1 MLFSPPYIFVLLAE
15 IFVNVLVHGLSSTDE
30 YRDADLQQTGYL
42 SNHNMDPGII
52 DSSSFGQL
60 WKVAFNFQEQF
71 YAKPLT
77 YTPLTGGPQLL
88 FLASSQN
95 YIRTLNAETG
105 VLINSRQVHT
115 PFLQSDIGCTDI
127 PNFIGIIGTP
137 IIDPATDIAYFFAKT
152 YIPNYRVPGNTG
164 TANGVYYFH
173 AVNISTLLD
182 VFPPILID
190 GAIADN
196 APQKYFIGGVI
207 LQRPSLT
214 QVGSVVYG
222 SFGGHCD
229 LFNYT
234 GLVMGI
240 DINKAKI
247 ITNWAVE
254 SGPLVPQT
262 NVLLQGGGGG
272 EGGIWMSGMGLAT
285 DGARIFLVTGN
296 GGAHQNQGTPASG
309 SSGCQTLGEATIN
322 LALDNTGVISVS
334 DYFQPYDY
342 QNMDAGDQDF
352 GSGGIV
358 LLDRTVFK
366 GTGVDKM
373 AVTAGKNGKI
383 YILNA
388 NNLGGYKLGPGQT
401 DNILQTIVT
410 NAAVFGAC
418 GSYPL
423 EGGFIYC
430 TPVGL
435 ATSVY
440 QLTFTSSGIPQ
451 FSKIGQTNEISAGR
465 VGVGIPTITSFNN
478 QIGTAILW
486 MTDPDAGLRAWYA
499 VPQNGVLQK
508 IKIPQIGGA
517 NKFQRPAFGNGRVY
531 TTDSNGVL
539 YCLGAPVNLPLN
551 CTSPVDFGVVA
562 LGSKSVQNISCTA
575 IIAITSI
582 NGATV
587 GNGYFSVNNS
597 TLPTGP
603 LNAGATF
610 IFPVTWDLTNVQVGA
625 TANTSFGNVSPGIKS
640 TPLTILTTNAVAG
653 YATLYPISLT
663 GTEVSSKPFLA
674 IAPTTVDYGGIIIT
688 STSNINPQSAIFT
701 ISNKGL
707 MSMTIT
713 GYAYT
718 ADELDDNPVFINS
731 TVINGTWDLGFGYFT
746 AVGLPAIGSQVAPSS
761 QLSIQSSFDP
771 TNGTGSYNSYWQVWS
786 DGGSVNIILEGI
798 ASTAPITNFSI
809 SNGEGG
815 WLPQAN
821 LFMDFGKVAPGSSS
835 SQQIRICNV
844 GGSSLEISKSKPPN
858 GVFHISDPT
867 ELHESQQI
875 AVNDCAYGTVIFSA
889 NVEEY
894 NKPDLLLNNTW
905 TLNTDD
911 VNWGVHV
918 VEITG
923 TVISKKVGPINSTT
937 GQTIYNY
944 LGCFQEST
952 TGPRLLPNQGYTPNV
967 TVNDNDMCQEA
978 CYGLAQYSFAGTE
991 YTSQCWCGNTPP
1003 PLAAQDVTDALCNF
1017 ACPGDPNDA
1026 CGGTGYISV
1035 FYNPTEYVAGT
1046 DPALYGP
1053 KTVSSVGN
1061 YNYLGCYSE
1070 GTNGRALAGSSP
1082 QAPPTGFTIEL
1093 CAAGCKGFTYFGM
1106 EYANECYCGN
1116 LIGVGSVNQTSGN
1129 PSVNGC
1135 SMLCKGNAK
1144 EYCGGPGR
1152 LDVYMLNTASSPPQS
1167 TTSTSSTTSI
1177 TSSSTTSST
1186 STTQITS
1193 TSTPTSSS
1201 STSSTVSTSSSI
1213 SSTSAI
1219 PTPTGPITVTN
1230 VPGYDYLGC
1239 YSEATTGRA
1248 LSGLQPAPP
1257 VGGFTIESCQKIC
1270 SGFEYFGMEYSNEC
1284 YCGATINA
1292 GSVLQASTIPAV
1304 NGCDMLCAGNASE
1317 YCGGSSRLNMYQL
1330 NGTVSTPT
1338 PAPTGPIT
1346 VTNLTGWSY
1355 LGCYNESTTGRAL
1368 SGLENP
1374 IPGVNNSVEACSA
1387 ACAAWNYFGVEYGDE
1402 CYCGNAIN
1410 TGSTLQ
1416 VGTTPSATGCSVV
1429 CRGNGTE
1436 YCGGSLRLNLYQ
1448 VS

>member
-1 MLFSPPYIFVLLAE
+1 MLFSSFYITVLLTV
-15 IFVNVLVHGLSSTDE
+15 ICSDVLVQSLSSTDE

-42 SNHNMDPGII
+42 TNHNMDPGII

-60 WKVAFNFQEQF
+60 WKVAFNYQEQF

-77 YTPLTGGPQLL
+77 YTPLTGGPQLV
-88 FLASSQN
+88 FLASNQN

-105 VLINSRQVHT
+105 VLINLRQVHT

-127 PNFIGIIGTP
+127 PNYIGIIGTP
-137 IIDPATDIAYFFAKT
+137 TIDPATDIVYFFSKT
-152 YIPNYRVPGNTG
+152 YIPNYRAPGNTG

-182 VFPPILID
+182 VDSYPILID

-196 APQKYFIGGVI
+196 APEKYFIGGVI

-214 QVGSVVYG
+214 QIGSVVYG

-262 NVLLQGGGGG
+262 NILLDGGGGG

-285 DGARIFLVTGN
+285 DGARIFLVSGN

-322 LALDNTGVISVS
+322 LALDSAGVISVS

-358 LLDRTVFK
+358 LLDPIVFK
-366 GTGVDKM
+366 GTGVEKM

-410 NAAVFGAC
+410 SAAVFGAC

-440 QLTFTSSGIPQ
+440 QLTFTSSGLPQ
-451 FSKIGQTNEISAGR
+451 FSKVGQTNEVSAGR
-465 VGVGIPTITSFNN
+465 VGVGIPTVTSFNN

-499 VPQNGVLQK
+499 VPQNGVLQT
-508 IKIPQIGGA
+508 IKLSQIGGA

-551 CTSPVDFGVVA
+551 CSSPIDFGIIA
-562 LGSKSVQNISCTA
+562 LGDKSFQTVNCTTN
-575 IIAITSI
+575 IAITSI

-587 GNGYFSVNNS
+587 GTGYFSVDNS

-603 LNAGATF
+603 LKAGATF
-610 IFPVTWDLTNVQVGA
+610 TFPVTWDLTNVQIGA
-625 TANTSFGNVSPGIKS
+625 TPNTSFGNVSPGIKS

-653 YATLYPISLT
+653 FATLYPISLT

-688 STSNINPQSAIFT
+688 DESDINSQSAIFT

-707 MSMTIT
+707 MAMTIL

-718 ADELDDNPVFINS
+718 ADDLDDSPIFINS
-731 TVINGTWDLGFGYFT
+731 TVINGTWDLGFGYFS
-746 AVGLPAIGSQVAPSS
+746 AVGLPEIGSQIAPSS
-761 QLSIQSSFDP
+761 QISIQSSFEP
-771 TNGTGSYNSYWQVWS
+771 TNGTRSYNSYWQVWS
-786 DGGSVNIILEGI
+786 DGGTVNIILEGI

-821 LFMDFGKVAPGSSS
+821 LLMDFGKVAPGSSS

-889 NVEEY
+889 NVEQY
-894 NKPDLLLNNTW
+894 NQPDFVLNNTW

-923 TVISKKVGPINSTT
+923 IVISKKVGPVNSTT
-937 GQTIYNY
+937 GKTIYNY
-944 LGCFQEST
+944 LGCFRESNI
-952 TGPRLLPNQGYTPNV
+952 GPRLLPNQGYTPNV
-967 TVNDNDMCQEA
+967 TGNSNNMCQEA
-978 CYGLAQYSFAGTE
+978 CYGIAQYSFAGTE
-991 YTSQCWCGNTPP
+991 YTSQCWCGNNPP
-1003 PLAAQDVTDALCNF
+1003 PLASQDPTNALCNF
-1017 ACPGDPNDA
+1017 ACPGDPTDG
-1026 CGGTGYISV
+1026 CGGTGYISI
-1035 FYNPTEYVAGT
+1035 FYNPTEYVAGS

-1053 KTVSSVGN
+1053 KTVNSVGN

-1070 GTNGRALAGSSP
+1070 ATNDRALGGFSP
-1082 QAPPTGFTIEL
+1082 QAPSTGFTIEL
-1093 CAAGCKGFTYFGM
+1093 CATACKGFTYFGM

-1116 LIGVGSVNQTSGN
+1116 ALGVGSVNQTSDT
-1129 PSVNGC
+1129 PSINGC

-1144 EYCGGPGR
+1144 EYCGGPGK
-1152 LDVYMLNTASSPPQS
+1152 LDVYMLNTATSSSPS
-1167 TTSTSSTTSI
+1167 MISTSTTASTTSSSGTSSISTTENTTSTSISTL
-1177 TSSSTTSST
+1177 
-1186 STTQITS
+1186 
-1193 TSTPTSSS
+1193 
-1201 STSSTVSTSSSI
+1201 SSSI
-1213 SSTSAI
+1213 SPTTSTPSTI
-1219 PTPTGPITVTN
+1219 STTSVFPTPTGPITVTN
-1230 VPGYDYLGC
+1230 LTGYNYLGC

-1248 LSGLQPAPP
+1248 LSGLRPAPP
-1257 VGGFTIESCQKIC
+1257 IGGFTIESCQSSC
-1270 SGFEYFGMEYSNEC
+1270 SAFEYFGMEYSNEC

-1292 GSVLQASTIPAV
+1292 GSVLQESIIPSV
-1304 NGCDMLCAGNASE
+1304 NGCDMLCAGNSGE
-1317 YCGGSSRLNMYQL
+1317 YCGGGSRLNMYQF
-1330 NGTVSTPT
+1330 NGTIS
-1338 PAPTGPIT
+1338 APSGPIT
-1346 VTNLTGWSY
+1346 VMNLTGWNY
-1355 LGCYNESTTGRAL
+1355 LGCYNESTKGRAL

-1374 IPGVNNSVEACSA
+1374 IPGMNTSVEACSM
-1387 ACAAWNYFGVEYGDE
+1387 ACGGWTYFGVEYGDE
-1402 CYCGNAIN
+1402 CYCGSNINA
-1410 TGSTLQ
+1410 GATLQ
-1416 VGTTPSATGCSVV
+1416 SGLSPSMTGCNMV
-1429 CRGNGTE
+1429 CAGNRTE
-1436 YCGGSLRLNLYQ
+1436 VCGGSLRLNLYQ
-1448 VS
+1448 VM

>member
-1 MLFSPPYIFVLLAE
+1 MTFSSFYIAVLLTV
-15 IFVNVLVHGLSSTDE
+15 IFSDILVQGLSSTDE

-42 SNHNMDPGII
+42 TNHNMDPGII

-60 WKVAFNFQEQF
+60 WKVAFNYQEQF

-88 FLASSQN
+88 FLASNQN

-127 PNFIGIIGTP
+127 PNYIGIIGTP
-137 IIDPATDIAYFFAKT
+137 TIDPATDIAYFFSKT

-173 AVNISTLLD
+173 AVNINTLLD
-182 VFPPILID
+182 VDSYPILID

-240 DINKAKI
+240 DVKKAKI

-254 SGPLVPQT
+254 SGSLVPQT
-262 NVLLQGGGGG
+262 NVLLDGGGGG

-285 DGARIFLVTGN
+285 DGARIFLVSGN

-322 LALDNTGVISVS
+322 LALDSTGVISVS

-358 LLDRTVFK
+358 LLDPTVFK

-410 NAAVFGAC
+410 SAAIFGAC

-440 QLTFTSSGIPQ
+440 QLTFTSSGLPQ
-451 FSKIGQTNEISAGR
+451 FSKVGQANEVSAGR
-465 VGVGIPTITSFNN
+465 VGVGIPTVTSFNN

-508 IKIPQIGGA
+508 IKLPQIGGA

-551 CTSPVDFGVVA
+551 CTSPIDFGIVA
-562 LGSKSVQNISCTA
+562 LGDNSVQTVNCTTN
-575 IIAITSI
+575 IAITSI

-587 GNGYFSVNNS
+587 GNGYFSVDHS

-603 LNAGATF
+603 LKKGATF
-610 IFPVTWDLTNVQVGA
+610 TFPVTWDLSNVQIGA
-625 TANTSFGNVSPGIKS
+625 TPNTSFGSVSPGIKS
-640 TPLTILTTNAVAG
+640 TPLTILTTNAVPG
-653 YATLYPISLT
+653 FATLYPISLT

-688 STSNINPQSAIFT
+688 NESDINPQSAIFT

-707 MSMTIT
+707 MAMTIL

-718 ADELDDNPVFINS
+718 ADDLDDSPIFVNS
-731 TVINGTWDLGFGYFT
+731 TVMNGSWDLGFGYFG
-746 AVGLPAIGSQVAPSS
+746 AVGLPEIGSQIAPSS
-761 QLSIQSSFDP
+761 QISIQSFFEP

-786 DGGSVNIILEGI
+786 DGGTVNIILEGI

-821 LFMDFGKVAPGSSS
+821 LLMDFGRVAPGSSY

-858 GVFHISDPT
+858 GVFHVSDPA

-889 NVEEY
+889 NVEQY
-894 NKPDLLLNNTW
+894 NKPDLVLNNTW

-911 VNWGVHV
+911 VDWGVHV

-923 TVISKKVGPINSTT
+923 TVISKKVGPVNSTT

-944 LGCFQEST
+944 LGCFQESNI
-952 TGPRLLPNQGYTPNV
+952 GPRLLPNQGYTLNV
-967 TVNDNDMCQEA
+967 TANSNNMCQEA

-1003 PLAAQDVTDALCNF
+1003 PLASQDPTNALCNF
-1017 ACPGDPNDA
+1017 ACPRDPTDG

-1035 FYNPTEYVAGT
+1035 FYNPTEYVAGS

-1053 KTVSSVGN
+1053 KTVNSVGN
-1061 YNYLGCYSE
+1061 YNYMGCYSE
-1070 GTNGRALAGSSP
+1070 ATTGRALSGLSP
-1082 QAPPTGFTIEL
+1082 QSPSTGFTIEL
-1093 CAAGCKGFTYFGM
+1093 CATACKGFTYFGM

-1116 LIGVGSVNQTSGN
+1116 VFGVGSVNQTSRT
-1129 PSVNGC
+1129 PSINGC
-1135 SMLCKGNAK
+1135 SMLCKGNTK
-1144 EYCGGPGR
+1144 EYCGGPGK
-1152 LDVYMLNTASSPPQS
+1152 LDAYMLNTAASSSSSMISTSTTISTTSSSATSSTSMTENTTLTSTSSLSSSTPPTIL
-1167 TTSTSSTTSI
+1167 TTSTS
-1177 TSSSTTSST
+1177 
-1186 STTQITS
+1186 
-1193 TSTPTSSS
+1193 
-1201 STSSTVSTSSSI
+1201 
-1213 SSTSAI
+1213 SAI

-1230 VPGYDYLGC
+1230 LTGYNYLGC

-1248 LSGLQPAPP
+1248 LSGLRPAPP
-1257 VGGFTIESCQKIC
+1257 IGGFTIESCQSSC
-1270 SGFEYFGMEYSNEC
+1270 SAFEYFGMEYSNEC
-1284 YCGATINA
+1284 YCGTTINA
-1292 GSVLQASTIPAV
+1292 GSILEESTIPSV
-1304 NGCDMLCAGNASE
+1304 NGCNMLCAGDPGE
-1317 YCGGSSRLNMYQL
+1317 YCGGGSRLNMYQF
-1330 NGTVSTPT
+1330 NGTISTLS
-1338 PAPTGPIT
+1338 GPIT
-1346 VTNLTGWSY
+1346 VTNLTGWNY
-1355 LGCYNESTTGRAL
+1355 LGCYNESTRGRAL

-1374 IPGVNNSVEACSA
+1374 IPGMNNSVEACSM
-1387 ACAAWNYFGVEYGDE
+1387 ACNGWTYFGVEYGDE
-1402 CYCGNAIN
+1402 CYCGSNINA
-1410 TGSTLQ
+1410 GATLQ
-1416 VGTTPSATGCSVV
+1416 SGLLQSTTGCNMV
-1429 CRGNGTE
+1429 CAGNRTE
-1436 YCGGSLRLNLYQ
+1436 LCGGSLRLNLYQ
-1448 VS
+1448 VE

>member
-1 MLFSPPYIFVLLAE
+1 MILPSSYIMVLLTV
-15 IFVNVLVHGLSSTDE
+15 ILNVILVQGLSSTDE
-30 YRDADLQQTGYL
+30 YRDADFQQTGYL
-42 SNHNMDPGII
+42 TNHNMDPGII

-60 WKVAFNFQEQF
+60 WKVAFYYQEQF

-88 FLASSQN
+88 FLASNQN

-105 VLINSRQVHT
+105 VLINSIQVHT
-115 PFLQSDIGCTDI
+115 PFLQSDIGCT
-127 PNFIGIIGTP
+127 GTP
-137 IIDPATDIAYFFAKT
+137 TIDPATDIVYFFSKT

-173 AVNISTLLD
+173 AVNINTLLD
-182 VFPPILID
+182 VDSYPILID

-240 DINKAKI
+240 DVNKAKI

-285 DGARIFLVTGN
+285 DGARIFLVSGN

-322 LALDNTGVISVS
+322 LALDTTGLISVS

-358 LLDRTVFK
+358 LLDPTVFK

-388 NNLGGYKLGPGQT
+388 NNLGGYKLGLGQT

-410 NAAVFGAC
+410 SAAVFGAC

-440 QLTFTSSGIPQ
+440 QLTFTSSGLPQ
-451 FSKIGQTNEISAGR
+451 FSKVGQTNEVSAGR

-486 MTDPDAGLRAWYA
+486 MTDPDAGIRAWYA
-499 VPQNGVLQK
+499 VPQNGVLQE
-508 IKIPQIGGA
+508 IKLPQIGGA

-551 CTSPVDFGVVA
+551 CTSPIDFGIVA
-562 LGSKSVQNISCTA
+562 LGNKSVQTVNCTA

-587 GNGYFSVNNS
+587 GNGYFSVDNS
-597 TLPTGP
+597 TLPPGP
-603 LNAGATF
+603 LKAGATF
-610 IFPVTWDLTNVQVGA
+610 TFPVTWDLTNVQIGA

-640 TPLTILTTNAVAG
+640 TPLTFLTANAVAG
-653 YATLYPISLT
+653 FATLYPII
-663 GTEVSSKPFLA
+663 

-688 STSNINPQSAIFT
+688 NGSDINPQSAIFT

-707 MSMTIT
+707 MPMTIM

-718 ADELDDNPVFINS
+718 ADELDDSPNFINS
-731 TVINGTWDLGFGYFT
+731 TTMNGTWDLGFGYFS
-746 AVGLPAIGSQVAPSS
+746 AVGLPEIGSQIAPSS
-761 QLSIQSSFDP
+761 QISIQSSFEP

-815 WLPQAN
+815 WLPQTN
-821 LFMDFGKVAPGSSS
+821 LLMDFGKVAPGSSS
-835 SQQIRICNV
+835 SQQIQICNV

-889 NVEEY
+889 NVEQY
-894 NKPDLLLNNTW
+894 DKPDLLLNNTW

-923 TVISKKVGPINSTT
+923 TVISKKVGPVNSTT

-944 LGCFQEST
+944 LGCFREST
-952 TGPRLLPNQGYTPNV
+952 IGPRLLPNQGYTPNV
-967 TVNDNDMCQEA
+967 TANNNNMCQEA
-978 CYGLAQYSFAGTE
+978 CYGLAQYSFSGTE

-1003 PLAAQDVTDALCNF
+1003 PLASQDPTNALCNF
-1017 ACPGDPNDA
+1017 ACPCDPTDG
-1026 CGGTGYISV
+1026 CGGTGYLSV
-1035 FYNPTEYVAGT
+1035 FYNPTEYVAGS

-1053 KTVSSVGN
+1053 KTVNSIGN

-1070 GTNGRALAGSSP
+1070 ATTGRALGGLSP
-1082 QAPPTGFTIEL
+1082 QAPSTGFTIEL
-1093 CAAGCKGFTYFGM
+1093 CATACKGFLYFGM

-1116 LIGVGSVNQTSGN
+1116 VLGIGSINQTSST
-1129 PSVNGC
+1129 PSTNGC
-1135 SMLCKGNAK
+1135 SMLCKGNTK
-1144 EYCGGPGR
+1144 EYCGGSGK
-1152 LDVYMLNTASSPPQS
+1152 LDVYMVSTATSSSQSMISTSTATS
-1167 TTSTSSTTSI
+1167 TTSLNSISSTFTIQNTISI
-1177 TSSSTTSST
+1177 SKSTL
-1186 STTQITS
+1186 
-1193 TSTPTSSS
+1193 SS
-1201 STSSTVSTSSSI
+1201 STSPTTSKSLTMSKTSATSTTP
-1213 SSTSAI
+1213 AI
-1219 PTPTGPITVTN
+1219 PTPTEPITVMSL
-1230 VPGYDYLGC
+1230 PGYNYLGC

-1248 LSGLQPAPP
+1248 LSSLRPAPP
-1257 VGGFTIESCQKIC
+1257 IGGFTIESCQSSC
-1270 SGFEYFGMEYSNEC
+1270 SAFEYFGMEYSNEC

-1292 GSVLQASTIPAV
+1292 GSVLQESTIPSI
-1304 NGCDMLCAGNASE
+1304 NGCDMLCAGDP
-1317 YCGGSSRLNMYQL
+1317 GGSRLNMYQF
-1330 NGTVSTPT
+1330 NGTIPVPT
-1338 PAPTGPIT
+1338 PVPSGPIT
-1346 VTNLTGWSY
+1346 VMNLKGWNY

-1374 IPGVNNSVEACSA
+1374 IPGTNNSIEACSM
-1387 ACAAWNYFGVEYGDE
+1387 ACEGWTYFGVEYGAKLQL
-1402 CYCGNAIN
+1402 G
-1410 TGSTLQ
+1410 TSPST
-1416 VGTTPSATGCSVV
+1416 TGCDMV
-1429 CRGNGTE
+1429 CAGNETE
-1436 YCGGSLRLNLYQ
+1436 ACGGSLRLNLYQ
-1448 VS
+1448 VI

>member
-1 MLFSPPYIFVLLAE
+1 MILPSSFIIVLLTV
-15 IFVNVLVHGLSSTDE
+15 ILNVVLIQGLSFTDE
-30 YRDADLQQTGYL
+30 YRDADFQQTGYL
-42 SNHNMDPGII
+42 TNHNMDPGII

-60 WKVAFNFQEQF
+60 WKVAFNYQEQF

-88 FLASSQN
+88 FLASNQN

-115 PFLQSDIGCTDI
+115 PFLQSDIGCTGKSECEIMIGFHQADVFQDI
-127 PNFIGIIGTP
+127 PNYIGIIGTP
-137 IIDPATDIAYFFAKT
+137 TIDPATDIAYFFSKT

-182 VFPPILID
+182 VDSYPILID

-214 QVGSVVYG
+214 QVGSVWTT
-222 SFGGHCD
+222 SSS
-229 LFNYT
+229 
-234 GLVMGI
+234 
-240 DINKAKI
+240 NKCFA
-247 ITNWAVE
+247 
-254 SGPLVPQT
+254 SGRW
-262 NVLLQGGGGG
+262 GG

-285 DGARIFLVTGN
+285 DGARIFLVSGN

-322 LALDNTGVISVS
+322 LALDTAGLISVS

-358 LLDRTVFK
+358 LLDPTVFK

-383 YILNA
+383 YVLNA

-410 NAAVFGAC
+410 SAAVF
-418 GSYPL
+418 
-423 EGGFIYC
+423 
-430 TPVGL
+430 VGL

-440 QLTFTSSGIPQ
+440 QLTFASSGLPQ
-451 FSKIGQTNEISAGR
+451 FSKVGQTNEISAGR

-499 VPQNGVLQK
+499 VPQNGVLQE
-508 IKIPQIGGA
+508 IKLPQIGGA

-551 CTSPVDFGVVA
+551 CTSPIDFGIVA
-562 LGSKSVQNISCTA
+562 LGNKSVQTVNCTA

-582 NGATV
+582 DGATV
-587 GNGYFSVNNS
+587 GNEYFSVDNS
-597 TLPTGP
+597 TLPSGP
-603 LNAGATF
+603 LKAGATF
-610 IFPVTWDLTNVQVGA
+610 IFPVTWDLTNVQIGA

-653 YATLYPISLT
+653 FATLYPISLT

-688 STSNINPQSAIFT
+688 NGSDINPQSAIFT

-707 MSMTIT
+707 MPMTIM

-718 ADELDDNPVFINS
+718 ADELDDSPTFINS
-731 TVINGTWDLGFGYFT
+731 TVMGGTWDLGFGYFS
-746 AVGLPAIGSQVAPSS
+746 AVGLPEIGSQIAPSS
-761 QLSIQSSFDP
+761 QISIQSSFKP

-786 DGGSVNIILEGI
+786 DGGTVNIILEGI

-821 LFMDFGKVAPGSSS
+821 LIMDF
-835 SQQIRICNV
+835 
-844 GGSSLEISKSKPPN
+844 EISKSKPPN

-889 NVEEY
+889 NVEQY

-923 TVISKKVGPINSTT
+923 TIISKKVGPVNSTT

-944 LGCFQEST
+944 LGCFREST
-952 TGPRLLPNQGYTPNV
+952 IGPRLFPNQGYTPNV
-967 TVNDNDMCQEA
+967 TANSNNMCQEA

-1003 PLAAQDVTDALCNF
+1003 PLASQDLTNALCNF
-1017 ACPGDPNDA
+1017 ACPGDPTDG

-1035 FYNPTEYVAGT
+1035 FYNLQNMWLDLIQHFMDRRHEATT
-1046 DPALYGP
+1046 
-1053 KTVSSVGN
+1053 
-1061 YNYLGCYSE
+1061 
-1070 GTNGRALAGSSP
+1070 GRALGGLSP
-1082 QAPPTGFTIEL
+1082 QAPSTGFTIEF
-1093 CAAGCKGFTYFGM
+1093 CETACKGFSYFGM
-1106 EYANECYCGN
+1106 EYSNECYCGN
-1116 LIGVGSVNQTSGN
+1116 VLGVGSINQTSSN
-1129 PSVNGC
+1129 PSNNGC
-1135 SMLCKGNAK
+1135 SMLCKGNNK
-1144 EYCGGPGR
+1144 EYCGGPGK
-1152 LDVYMLNTASSPPQS
+1152 LDVYMLSTATSSSQSMISTSTSLSGTPSNFTTQS
-1167 TTSTSSTTSI
+1167 TTSI
-1177 TSSSTTSST
+1177 ST
-1186 STTQITS
+1186 STL
-1193 TSTPTSSS
+1193 SS
-1201 STSSTVSTSSSI
+1201 STSPTTSTSLTI
-1213 SSTSAI
+1213 STTSANSTTPAI
-1219 PTPTGPITVTN
+1219 PTPTGPITVTSL
-1230 VPGYDYLGC
+1230 PGYNYLGC

-1248 LSGLQPAPP
+1248 LSSLRPATPI
-1257 VGGFTIESCQKIC
+1257 GGFTIESCQSSC
-1270 SGFEYFGMEYSNEC
+1270 SAFEYFGMEYSNEC
-1284 YCGATINA
+1284 YYGATINA
-1292 GSVLQASTIPAV
+1292 GSVLQESTIPSV
-1304 NGCDMLCAGNASE
+1304 NGCDMLCAGDS
-1317 YCGGSSRLNMYQL
+1317 GGSRLNIYQF
-1330 NGTVSTPT
+1330 NGTIPVPT
-1338 PAPTGPIT
+1338 PAPSETIT
-1346 VTNLTGWSY
+1346 VMNLKGWNY

-1374 IPGVNNSVEACSA
+1374 IPG
-1387 ACAAWNYFGVEYGDE
+1387 
-1402 CYCGNAIN
+1402 
-1410 TGSTLQ
+1410 
-1416 VGTTPSATGCSVV
+1416 
-1429 CRGNGTE
+1429 
-1436 YCGGSLRLNLYQ
+1436 
-1448 VS
+1448 

>member
-1 MLFSPPYIFVLLAE
+1 MIFSSFYITVLLTV
-15 IFVNVLVHGLSSTDE
+15 IFDDILVQGLSSTDE

-42 SNHNMDPGII
+42 TNHNMDPAII

-60 WKVAFNFQEQF
+60 WKVAFNHQEQF

-77 YTPLTGGPQLL
+77 YTPLTGGPQLI
-88 FLASSQN
+88 FLASNQN

-127 PNFIGIIGTP
+127 PNYIGIIGTP
-137 IIDPATDIAYFFAKT
+137 TIDPATDIVYFFSKT

-182 VFPPILID
+182 VDSYPILID

-207 LQRPSLT
+207 LQRTSLT

-240 DINKAKI
+240 DVNKAKI

-262 NVLLQGGGGG
+262 NVLLDGGGGG

-285 DGARIFLVTGN
+285 DGARVFLVSGN

-322 LALDNTGVISVS
+322 LALDSTGVISVS

-342 QNMDAGDQDF
+342 RNMDAGDQDF

-358 LLDRTVFK
+358 LLDPTVFK

-401 DNILQTIVT
+401 DNVLQTIVT
-410 NAAVFGAC
+410 SAAVFGAC

-440 QLTFTSSGIPQ
+440 QLTFTSNGLPQ
-451 FSKIGQTNEISAGR
+451 FSKVGQTNEVSAGR
-465 VGVGIPTITSFNN
+465 VGVGIPTVTSFNN

-508 IKIPQIGGA
+508 IKLPQIGGA

-551 CTSPVDFGVVA
+551 CTSPIDFGIVA
-562 LGSKSVQNISCTA
+562 LGDTSVQTVNCTTN
-575 IIAITSI
+575 IAITSI

-587 GNGYFSVNNS
+587 GNGYFSVDNS
-597 TLPTGP
+597 TLPTSP
-603 LNAGATF
+603 LKAGATF
-610 IFPVTWDLTNVQVGA
+610 SFPVTWDLTNVQIGA

-640 TPLTILTTNAVAG
+640 TPLTILTTNAVPG
-653 YATLYPISLT
+653 FATLYPISLT
-663 GTEVSSKPFLA
+663 GTEVSSKLFLA

-688 STSNINPQSAIFT
+688 NESVINPQSAIFT

-707 MSMTIT
+707 MAMTIM

-718 ADELDDNPVFINS
+718 ADDLDDSPIFINS
-731 TVINGTWDLGFGYFT
+731 TVINGTWDLGFGYFS
-746 AVGLPAIGSQVAPSS
+746 AIGLPEIGSQIAPSS
-761 QLSIQSSFDP
+761 QRSIQSSFQP

-786 DGGSVNIILEGI
+786 DGGTVNIILEGI

-821 LFMDFGKVAPGSSS
+821 LLMDFGRVAPGSSS

-889 NVEEY
+889 NVEQY
-894 NKPDLLLNNTW
+894 NQPDLLLNNTW

-911 VNWGVHV
+911 VNWGVHAI
-918 VEITG
+918 EITG
-923 TVISKKVGPINSTT
+923 TVISKKVGPVNSTT

-944 LGCFQEST
+944 LGCFREST
-952 TGPRLLPNQGYTPNV
+952 IGPRLFPNQGYTPND
-967 TVNDNDMCQEA
+967 TANSNNMCQEA

-1003 PLAAQDVTDALCNF
+1003 SLASQDPTNALCNF
-1017 ACPGDPNDA
+1017 ACPGDPTDG

-1035 FYNPTEYVAGT
+1035 FYNPTEYVAGS

-1053 KTVSSVGN
+1053 KTVNSVGN

-1070 GTNGRALAGSSP
+1070 ATTGRALGGLNP
-1082 QAPPTGFTIEL
+1082 QALATGFTIES
-1093 CAAGCKGFTYFGM
+1093 CATACKGFTYFGM

-1116 LIGVGSVNQTSGN
+1116 ALGVGSVNQTSGT
-1129 PSVNGC
+1129 PSINGC
-1135 SMLCKGNAK
+1135 SMLCTGNAK
-1144 EYCGGPGR
+1144 EYCGGPGK
-1152 LDVYMLNTASSPPQS
+1152 LDVYMLNTATSPSQS
-1167 TTSTSSTTSI
+1167 
-1177 TSSSTTSST
+1177 
-1186 STTQITS
+1186 ITS
-1193 TSTPTSSS
+1193 TSTITSTTSSSSTSSTFTTQTTIPTSTSYLSS
-1201 STSSTVSTSSSI
+1201 STSSTVSTLP
-1213 SSTSAI
+1213 TS
-1219 PTPTGPITVTN
+1219 TGPITVTN
-1230 VPGYDYLGC
+1230 IPGYNYLGC

-1248 LSGLQPAPP
+1248 LSGLRPAPP
-1257 VGGFTIESCQKIC
+1257 IGGFTIESCQSSC
-1270 SGFEYFGMEYSNEC
+1270 SAFEYFGMEYSNEC

-1292 GSVLQASTIPAV
+1292 GSVLQESTIPSV
-1304 NGCDMLCAGNASE
+1304 NGCDMLCAGDTGE
-1317 YCGGSSRLNMYQL
+1317 YCGGGLRLNMYQF
-1330 NGTVSTPT
+1330 NGTIS
-1338 PAPTGPIT
+1338 APSPSGPIT
-1346 VTNLTGWSY
+1346 VMNLTGWNY
-1355 LGCYNESTTGRAL
+1355 LGCYNESTKGRAL

-1374 IPGVNNSVEACSA
+1374 IPGMNTSVEACST
-1387 ACAAWNYFGVEYGDE
+1387 ACDGWTYFGVEYGDE
-1402 CYCGNAIN
+1402 CYCGSSINAGASLQSG
-1410 TGSTLQ
+1410 TSLST
-1416 VGTTPSATGCSVV
+1416 TGCNMV
-1429 CRGNGTE
+1429 CAGNKME
-1436 YCGGSLRLNLYQ
+1436 VCGGSLRLNLYQ
-1448 VS
+1448 VD

>member
-1 MLFSPPYIFVLLAE
+1 MLFSPPYIFVLLAG
-15 IFVNVLVHGLSSTDE
+15 IFVNVLVHGLSPTDE

-190 GAIADN
+190 GAVADN

-254 SGPLVPQT
+254 SGPLVAQT
-262 NVLLQGGGGG
+262 NDLLQGGGGG

-358 LLDRTVFK
+358 LLDPTVFK

-440 QLTFTSSGIPQ
+440 QLTFTSSGVPQ

-465 VGVGIPTITSFNN
+465 VGVGIPTVTSFNN
-478 QIGTAILW
+478 RIGTAILW

-517 NKFQRPAFGNGRVY
+517 NKFQRPAFGDGRVY

-551 CTSPVDFGVVA
+551 CTSPIDFGAVA
-562 LGSKSVQNISCTA
+562 LGNKSVQNVSCTA

-688 STSNINPQSAIFT
+688 NTSNINPQSAIFT

-707 MSMTIT
+707 VAMTIT

-731 TVINGTWDLGFGYFT
+731 TVINGAWDLGFGYFT

-761 QLSIQSSFDP
+761 QISIQSSFDP

-821 LFMDFGKVAPGSSS
+821 LLMDFGKVAPGSSS

-867 ELHESQQI
+867 ELHESQQV

-918 VEITG
+918 VEISG

-952 TGPRLLPNQGYTPNV
+952 TGPRLFPNQGYTPN
-967 TVNDNDMCQEA
+967 TTANDNNMCQEA

-1017 ACPGDPNDA
+1017 ACPGDSNDA

-1035 FYNPTEYVAGT
+1035 FYNPTEYVAGS
-1046 DPALYGP
+1046 DPSLYGP

-1070 GTNGRALAGSSP
+1070 GTAGRALAGLSP

-1093 CAAGCKGFTYFGM
+1093 CAAGCQGFTYFGM

-1116 LIGVGSVNQTSGN
+1116 LIGVGSVNQSSGT
-1129 PSVNGC
+1129 PSINGC

-1152 LDVYMLNTASSPPQS
+1152 LDVYMLNTASS
-1167 TTSTSSTTSI
+1167 
-1177 TSSSTTSST
+1177 STTSST
-1186 STTQITS
+1186 STAQTTS
-1193 TSTPTSSS
+1193 TSTSPSSFSTLSTPSTPS
-1201 STSSTVSTSSSI
+1201 ST

-1292 GSVLQASTIPAV
+1292 GSVLQAGIIPTI

-1317 YCGGSSRLNMYQL
+1317 YCGGGSRLNMYQL
-1330 NGTVSTPT
+1330 NGTTSTP
-1338 PAPTGPIT
+1338 PTGPIT
-1346 VTNLTGWSY
+1346 VTNLTGWNY

-1374 IPGVNNSVEACSA
+1374 IPGANNSVEACST
-1387 ACAAWNYFGVEYGDE
+1387 ACAAWTYFGVEYV
-1402 CYCGNAIN
+1402 NVIA
-1410 TGSTLQ
+1410 
-1416 VGTTPSATGCSVV
+1416 ATRSIQARHCKLAQRRVPQDVV
-1429 CRGNGTE
+1429 
-1436 YCGGSLRLNLYQ
+1436 
-1448 VS
+1448 

>member
-1 MLFSPPYIFVLLAE
+1 MILSHLNITLLTAGMLL
-15 IFVNVLVHGLSSTDE
+15 NVLVQSLSSTDE
-30 YRDADLQQTGYL
+30 YRDADPQQTGYL
-42 SNHNMDPGII
+42 SNHNMDPGIV

-127 PNFIGIIGTP
+127 PNYIGIIGTP
-137 IIDPATDIAYFFAKT
+137 VIDPATDIVYFFAKT
-152 YIPNYRVPGNTG
+152 YIPNFRVAGNTG

-173 AVNISTLLD
+173 AVNINTLID

-190 GAIADN
+190 GTIADN
-196 APQKYFIGGVI
+196 DPQKYFIGGVI

-214 QVGSVVYG
+214 QIGSVVYG
-222 SFGGHCD
+222 AFGGHCD

-262 NVLLQGGGGG
+262 NVILQGGGGG

-285 DGARIFLVTGN
+285 DGARIFTVSGN

-322 LALDNTGVISVS
+322 LAIDTTGVITVS

-358 LLDRTVFK
+358 LLEPTVFK
-366 GTGVDKM
+366 GTGVNKM

-410 NAAVFGAC
+410 SAAVFGAC

-440 QLTFTSSGIPQ
+440 QLTFTSTGIPQ

-517 NKFQRPAFGNGRVY
+517 NKFQRPAFGDGRVY

-539 YCLGAPVNLPLN
+539 YCLGAPVNLPLK
-551 CTSPVDFGVVA
+551 CTSPVDFGIVA
-562 LGSKSVQNISCTA
+562 LGGKSIQAVDCTA
-575 IIAITSI
+575 NIAITSI

-587 GNGYFSVNNS
+587 GNGYFSVDNS
-597 TLPTGP
+597 TLPIGP
-603 LNAGATF
+603 LKAGATF
-610 IFPVTWDLTNVQVGA
+610 TFPVTWDLTNVQVGPA
-625 TANTSFGNVSPGIKS
+625 ANTSFGNVSPGIKS

-663 GTEVSSKPFLA
+663 GTEVSSNPFLA

-688 STSNINPQSAIFT
+688 NGSDINPQSAIFT

-707 MSMTIT
+707 MAMTIK

-718 ADELDDNPVFINS
+718 ADELDDSPTFINS
-731 TVINGTWDLGFGYFT
+731 TVINGTWDLGFGDFT
-746 AVGLPAIGSQVAPSS
+746 AVGLPAIGSQIAPSS
-761 QLSIQSSFDP
+761 QISIQSSFDP
-771 TNGTGSYNSYWQVWS
+771 KNGTGSYNSYWQVWS

-809 SNGEGG
+809 SNVEGG

-821 LFMDFGKVAPGSSS
+821 LLMDFGRVAPGSSS
-835 SQQIRICNV
+835 SQQIRICNI

-858 GVFHISDPT
+858 GVFHISDPA

-875 AVNDCAYGTVIFSA
+875 AVNDCAYGTVILSA

-918 VEITG
+918 IEITG

-937 GQTIYNY
+937 GETIYNY
-944 LGCFQEST
+944 LGCFKEST
-952 TGPRLLPNQGYTPNV
+952 NGPRLFPNEGYTPNI
-967 TVNDNDMCQEA
+967 TANDNNMCQEA
-978 CYGLAQYSFAGTE
+978 CYGLAQYTFAGTE
-991 YTSQCWCGNTPP
+991 YTSQCYCGNTPP
-1003 PLAAQDVTDALCNF
+1003 PLAAQDLTDTLCNF
-1017 ACPGDPNDA
+1017 ACPGDLNDA

-1035 FYNPTEYVAGT
+1035 FYNPIEYIAGA

-1053 KTVSSVGN
+1053 KTIDSVGN
-1061 YNYLGCYSE
+1061 YNYQGCYSE
-1070 GTNGRALAGSSP
+1070 ATNGRALGGSSP
-1082 QAPPTGFTIEL
+1082 PAPSTGFTIEL
-1093 CAAGCKGFTYFGM
+1093 CAASCKGFKYFGM

-1116 LIGVGSVNQTSGN
+1116 TLGVGSVNETSSSPN
-1129 PSVNGC
+1129 LNGC
-1135 SMLCKGNAK
+1135 SMLCKGNTK

-1152 LDVYMLNTASSPPQS
+1152 LDVYMLKTITPASQS
-1167 TTSTSSTTSI
+1167 TTSTSTSI
-1177 TSSSTTSST
+1177 SASS
-1186 STTQITS
+1186 
-1193 TSTPTSSS
+1193 SSS
-1201 STSSTVSTSSSI
+1201 STSASSSSTLTSSTSSV
-1213 SSTSAI
+1213 T
-1219 PTPTGPITVTN
+1219 PTPTGPITVAN
-1230 VPGYDYLGC
+1230 VPNYNYLGC

-1248 LSGLQPAPP
+1248 LSGSQPTPP
-1257 VGGFTIESCQKIC
+1257 TGGFTIESCKTSC
-1270 SGFEYFGMEYSNEC
+1270 SAFQYFGMEYSNEC
-1284 YCGATINA
+1284 YCGATINS
-1292 GSVLQASTIPAV
+1292 GSVLQASILPSV
-1304 NGCDMLCAGNASE
+1304 NGCDMPCSGNASE
-1317 YCGGSSRLNMYQL
+1317 YCGGGLRLNMYQF
-1330 NGTVSTPT
+1330 NGTISTPT
-1338 PAPTGPIT
+1338 PIGPIT
-1346 VTNLTGWSY
+1346 VTNLTEWNY
-1355 LGCYNESTTGRAL
+1355 LGCYSESTTGRAL

-1374 IPGVNNSVEACSA
+1374 IPGANNSVEACSA
-1387 ACAAWNYFGVEYGDE
+1387 ACRAWNYFGVEYGDE
-1402 CYCGNAIN
+1402 CYCGNTLNA
-1410 TGSTLQ
+1410 GATLQ
-1416 VGTTPSATGCSVV
+1416 VGITPSATGCHLV
-1429 CRGNGTE
+1429 CKGNGTE
-1436 YCGGSLRLNLYQ
+1436 YCGGSARLNLYQ
-1448 VS
+1448 AV

>member
-1 MLFSPPYIFVLLAE
+1 MRFSSSYITVLLTV
-15 IFVNVLVHGLSSTDE
+15 IFSDTLVQGLSSTDE

-42 SNHNMDPGII
+42 TDHNMDPGII

-60 WKVAFNFQEQF
+60 WKVAFNYQEQF

-88 FLASSQN
+88 FLASNQN

-127 PNFIGIIGTP
+127 PNYIGIIGTP
-137 IIDPATDIAYFFAKT
+137 TIDPATDIAYFFSKT

-182 VFPPILID
+182 VDSYPILID

-196 APQKYFIGGVI
+196 APQKHFIGGVI

-240 DINKAKI
+240 DVNKAKI

-262 NVLLQGGGGG
+262 NILLDGGGGG

-285 DGARIFLVTGN
+285 DGARIFLVSGN
-296 GGAHQNQGTPASG
+296 GGSSNQETPASG

-322 LALDNTGVISVS
+322 LALDSTGVISVS

-358 LLDRTVFK
+358 LVDPTVFK

-383 YILNA
+383 YSLNA

-410 NAAVFGAC
+410 SAAVFGAC

-435 ATSVY
+435 ATSLV
-440 QLTFTSSGIPQ
+440 
-451 FSKIGQTNEISAGR
+451 KTNEVSAGR
-465 VGVGIPTITSFNN
+465 VGVGIPTVTSFNN

-508 IKIPQIGGA
+508 IKLPQIGGA

-539 YCLGAPVNLPLN
+539 YCLGAPVNLPLS
-551 CTSPVDFGVVA
+551 CTSPIDFGIVA
-562 LGSKSVQNISCTA
+562 LGDKSVQTVSCTTN
-575 IIAITSI
+575 IAITSI

-587 GNGYFSVNNS
+587 GNGYFSIDNS

-603 LNAGATF
+603 LKKGATF
-610 IFPVTWDLTNVQVGA
+610 TFPVTWDLSNVQIGA
-625 TANTSFGNVSPGIKS
+625 TPNTSFGSVSPGIKS
-640 TPLTILTTNAVAG
+640 TPLTILTTNAVPG
-653 YATLYPISLT
+653 FATLYPISLT

-688 STSNINPQSAIFT
+688 SESDINSQSAIFT

-707 MSMTIT
+707 MVMTIM

-718 ADELDDNPVFINS
+718 ADDLDDSPIFINS
-731 TVINGTWDLGFGYFT
+731 TVINGTWDLGFGYFS
-746 AVGLPAIGSQVAPSS
+746 AVDLPEIGSQIAPSS
-761 QLSIQSSFDP
+761 QISIQSSFEP
-771 TNGTGSYNSYWQVWS
+771 NNGTGSYNSYWQVWS
-786 DGGSVNIILEGI
+786 DGGTVNIILEGI
-798 ASTAPITNFSI
+798 ASTAPTTNFSI

-821 LFMDFGKVAPGSSS
+821 LLMDFGRVAPGSSS

-889 NVEEY
+889 NVEQY
-894 NKPDLLLNNTW
+894 NKPDLVINNTW

-911 VNWGVHV
+911 VNWGVHI

-923 TVISKKVGPINSTT
+923 TVISKKVGPVNSTT

-944 LGCFQEST
+944 LGCFQESNI
-952 TGPRLLPNQGYTPNV
+952 GPRLLPNQGYTPNI
-967 TVNDNDMCQEA
+967 TANSNNMCQEA

-1003 PLAAQDVTDALCNF
+1003 PLASQDPTNALCNF
-1017 ACPGDPNDA
+1017 ACPGDPTDG
-1026 CGGTGYISV
+1026 CGGTGYVSV
-1035 FYNPTEYVAGT
+1035 FYNPTEYVAGS

-1053 KTVSSVGN
+1053 KTVNSVGN

-1070 GTNGRALAGSSP
+1070 ASTGRALGGLSP
-1082 QAPPTGFTIEL
+1082 QAPSTRFTIEL
-1093 CAAGCKGFTYFGM
+1093 CATACKGFTYFGM

-1116 LIGVGSVNQTSGN
+1116 ALGVGSVNQTSGT
-1129 PSVNGC
+1129 PSINGC
-1135 SMLCKGNAK
+1135 SMLCKGNTK
-1144 EYCGGPGR
+1144 EYCGGPGK
-1152 LDVYMLNTASSPPQS
+1152 LDVYMLNTVTSSSPSMISTITTTS
-1167 TTSTSSTTSI
+1167 TTSSSGA
-1177 TSSSTTSST
+1177 SST
-1186 STTQITS
+1186 STTQNTTSNS
-1193 TSTPTSSS
+1193 TSILSS
-1201 STSSTVSTSSSI
+1201 STSPTTSIPSTISKTST
-1213 SSTSAI
+1213 TLAI

-1230 VPGYDYLGC
+1230 VTGYNYLGC

-1248 LSGLQPAPP
+1248 LSGLRPAPP
-1257 VGGFTIESCQKIC
+1257 IGGFTIESCQSSC
-1270 SGFEYFGMEYSNEC
+1270 SAFEYFGMEYSNEC
-1284 YCGATINA
+1284 YCGVTINA
-1292 GSVLQASTIPAV
+1292 GSVLQESTIPSV
-1304 NGCDMLCAGNASE
+1304 NGCNMLCAGDSGE
-1317 YCGGSSRLNMYQL
+1317 YCGGGSRLNMYQF
-1330 NGTVSTPT
+1330 NGTISATS
-1338 PAPTGPIT
+1338 GPIT
-1346 VTNLTGWSY
+1346 VMNLTGWNY
-1355 LGCYNESTTGRAL
+1355 LGCYNESTRGRAL

-1374 IPGVNNSVEACSA
+1374 IPGMNNSVEACSMV
-1387 ACAAWNYFGVEYGDE
+1387 CDGWTYFGVEYGDE
-1402 CYCGNAIN
+1402 CYCGSNINA
-1410 TGSTLQ
+1410 GATLQ
-1416 VGTTPSATGCSVV
+1416 SGLLPSTTGCNMV
-1429 CRGNGTE
+1429 CASNGTE
-1436 YCGGSLRLNLYQ
+1436 LCGGSLRLNLYQ
-1448 VS
+1448 VG

>member
-1 MLFSPPYIFVLLAE
+1 MIFSSFYIPVLLTA
-15 IFVNVLVHGLSSTDE
+15 IFSDILVQGLSSTDE

-42 SNHNMDPGII
+42 TNHNMDPGII

-60 WKVAFNFQEQF
+60 WKVAFNYQEQF

-88 FLASSQN
+88 FLASNQN

-127 PNFIGIIGTP
+127 PNYIGIIGTP
-137 IIDPATDIAYFFAKT
+137 TIDPATDIAYFFSKT

-173 AVNISTLLD
+173 AVNINTLLD
-182 VFPPILID
+182 VDSYPILID

-262 NVLLQGGGGG
+262 NVLLDGGGGG

-285 DGARIFLVTGN
+285 DGARIFLVSGN

-322 LALDNTGVISVS
+322 LALDSTGVISVS

-358 LLDRTVFK
+358 LLDPTVFK

-410 NAAVFGAC
+410 SAAVFGAC

-440 QLTFTSSGIPQ
+440 QLTFTSSGLPQ
-451 FSKIGQTNEISAGR
+451 FSKVGQTNEVSAGR
-465 VGVGIPTITSFNN
+465 VGVGIPTVTSFNN

-508 IKIPQIGGA
+508 IKLPQIGGA

-551 CTSPVDFGVVA
+551 CTSPIDFGTVA
-562 LGSKSVQNISCTA
+562 LGDEADQTVSCITN
-575 IIAITSI
+575 IAITSI
-582 NGATV
+582 NGATI
-587 GNGYFSVNNS
+587 GNGYFSVDNS

-603 LNAGATF
+603 LKKGATF
-610 IFPVTWDLTNVQVGA
+610 TFPVTWDLSNVQIGA
-625 TANTSFGNVSPGIKS
+625 TPNTSFGSVSPGIKS
-640 TPLTILTTNAVAG
+640 TPLTILTTNAVPG
-653 YATLYPISLT
+653 FATLYPISLT

-674 IAPTTVDYGGIIIT
+674 IAPTTVDYGGITIT
-688 STSNINPQSAIFT
+688 NESDVNPQSAIFT

-707 MSMTIT
+707 VAMTIL

-718 ADELDDNPVFINS
+718 ADDLDDSPIFINS
-731 TVINGTWDLGFGYFT
+731 TVINGTWDLGFGYFS
-746 AVGLPAIGSQVAPSS
+746 AVGLPEIGSQIAPSS
-761 QLSIQSSFDP
+761 QISVQSSFEP

-786 DGGSVNIILEGI
+786 DGGTVNIILEGI
-798 ASTAPITNFSI
+798 ASTAPIANFSI

-821 LFMDFGKVAPGSSS
+821 LLMDFGRVAPGSSS
-835 SQQIRICNV
+835 SQQIRICND

-858 GVFHISDPT
+858 GVFHISDPA

-889 NVEEY
+889 NVEQY
-894 NKPDLLLNNTW
+894 NKPDLVLNNTW

-923 TVISKKVGPINSTT
+923 TVISKKVGPVNSTT

-944 LGCFQEST
+944 LGCFQESNI
-952 TGPRLLPNQGYTPNV
+952 GPRLLPNQGYTPNA
-967 TVNDNDMCQEA
+967 TANSNNMCQEA

-1003 PLAAQDVTDALCNF
+1003 PLASQDPTNALCNF
-1017 ACPGDPNDA
+1017 ACPGDPTDG

-1035 FYNPTEYVAGT
+1035 FYNPTEYVAGS

-1070 GTNGRALAGSSP
+1070 ATTGRALGGLSP
-1082 QAPPTGFTIEL
+1082 QSPSTGFTIEL
-1093 CAAGCKGFTYFGM
+1093 CATACKEFTYFGM

-1116 LIGVGSVNQTSGN
+1116 VLGVGSVNQTSGT
-1129 PSVNGC
+1129 SSINGC
-1135 SMLCKGNAK
+1135 SMLCKGNTK
-1144 EYCGGPGR
+1144 EYCGGPGK
-1152 LDVYMLNTASSPPQS
+1152 LDVYMLNTATSSS
-1167 TTSTSSTTSI
+1167 SSMISTSTTTSTTSSSGTSSTSMTENTTSTSTSSL
-1177 TSSSTTSST
+1177 SSSTPPTILT
-1186 STTQITS
+1186 TS
-1193 TSTPTSSS
+1193 TS
-1201 STSSTVSTSSSI
+1201 
-1213 SSTSAI
+1213 SAI

-1230 VPGYDYLGC
+1230 LTGYNYLGC

-1248 LSGLQPAPP
+1248 LSGLRPAPP
-1257 VGGFTIESCQKIC
+1257 IGGFTIESCQSSC
-1270 SGFEYFGMEYSNEC
+1270 SDFEYFGMEYSNEC
-1284 YCGATINA
+1284 YCGTTINA
-1292 GSVLQASTIPAV
+1292 GSVPEESTIPSV
-1304 NGCDMLCAGNASE
+1304 NGCNMLCAGDSGE
-1317 YCGGSSRLNMYQL
+1317 YCGGGSRLNMYQF
-1330 NGTVSTPT
+1330 NGTISTLS
-1338 PAPTGPIT
+1338 GPIT
-1346 VTNLTGWSY
+1346 IINLKGWNY
-1355 LGCYNESTTGRAL
+1355 LGCYNESTRGRAL

-1374 IPGVNNSVEACSA
+1374 IPGMNNSVEACSM
-1387 ACAAWNYFGVEYGDE
+1387 ACNGWTYFGVEYGDE
-1402 CYCGNAIN
+1402 CYCGSNMNA
-1410 TGSTLQ
+1410 GATLQ
-1416 VGTTPSATGCSVV
+1416 SGLLPSTTGCNMV
-1429 CRGNGTE
+1429 CAGNGTE
-1436 YCGGSLRLNLYQ
+1436 LCGGSLRLNLYQ
-1448 VS
+1448 VG